1 MNKPLCTAVYSSSHD
16 TCCGS
21 CYKSSRAMEPH
32 KTVWLPC
39 LLSNTATRS
48 QREFTLHTTR
58 WHQHINDIICLW
70 SHHMGLLSFAGENI
84 PGDLRL
90 HTFIKY
96 FTQILTSHAHK
107 PTRKNVCAGR
117 AALLQNWAHS
127 LPNIRLV
134 IVSQIMNHFKSLW
147 ERDYPEM
154 CDLSK
159 RAGSF

>member
-1 MNKPLCTAVYSSSHD
+1 MCSALCEELGQMNKPLCTAVYSSSHD
-16 TCCGS
+16 ICCGG
-21 CYKSSRAMEPH
+21 CYKVSRAKEPY

-39 LLSNTATRS
+39 LLSNTATGS
-48 QREFTLHTTR
+48 QRVFTLHTTR

-70 SHHMGLLSFAGENI
+70 SHHTGLLSFAGENI

-96 FTQILTSHAHK
+96 FTQILTSPCTQTH
-107 PTRKNVCAGR
+107 RKEC
-117 AALLQNWAHS
+117 LCS
-127 LPNIRLV
+127 LPNTRLL

-159 RAGSF
+159 GAESF